1 MNWRFNHLLSKL
13 NAGTQSGWLG
23 ISRLISVLGL
33 SLFLGACSTV
43 GSIKSGAGA
52 TMESFKAGASDTID
66 VISVKTNLGNNPRD
80 PLEGFNRVMFNFNDG
95 VDEYLLKPSAEVY
108 RSVLPSFV
116 QTAFGNFFGNAGDIW
131 TAANNVMQGKLADGV
146 NDVMRVVFNTTLGLG
161 GVIDIAS
168 AAGMPKHREDFGQTL
183 GRWGVPSGPYV
194 VLPLLGASTLRD
206 TIATPVDFKGDFLF
220 SKTSVSVRNTTTV
233 LRFVDRRASVLDAGR
248 LIEEAALDKYV
259 FIRDAYLQRRA
270 GQINPDDD

>member
-1 MNWRFNHLLSKL
+1 MNFRFSHLSKST
-13 NAGTQSGWLG
+13 AGVQSGWPG
-23 ISRLISVLGL
+23 IARLIAVFGL

-43 GSIKSGAGA
+43 SSIKSGAGT

-66 VISVKTNLGNNPRD
+66 VLSVKTNLGNNPRD
-80 PLEGFNRVMFNFNDG
+80 PLEGINRVMFNFNDG
-95 VDEYLLKPSAEVY
+95 LDEYLLKPTAEVY

-116 QTAFGNFFGNAGDIW
+116 QTAIGNFFGNAGDIW

-146 NDVMRVVFNTTLGLG
+146 NDAMRVVFNTTLGLG

-220 SKTSVSVRNTTTV
+220 SQTSVSVRNTTTV
-233 LRFVDRRASVLDAGR
+233 LRFIDRRASVLDAGR

>member
-1 MNWRFNHLLSKL
+1 MNFRFSHLSKS
-13 NAGTQSGWLG
+13 NAGVQSGWPG
-23 ISRLISVLGL
+23 IARLIAVFGL

-43 GSIKSGAGA
+43 SSIKSGAGT

-66 VISVKTNLGNNPRD
+66 VLSVKTNLGNNPRD
-80 PLEGFNRVMFNFNDG
+80 PLEGINRVMFNFNDG
-95 VDEYLLKPSAEVY
+95 LDEYLLKPTAEVY

-116 QTAFGNFFGNAGDIW
+116 QTAIGNFFGNAGAIW

-146 NDVMRVVFNTTLGLG
+146 NDAMRVVFNTTLGLG

-220 SKTSVSVRNTTTV
+220 SQTSVSVRNTTTV
-233 LRFVDRRASVLDAGR
+233 LRFIDRRASVLDAGR